1 MWPREQSG
9 PGRLRGR
16 ARPDE
21 PSRGVDTRRPVPRAA
36 RIAGGLVG
44 AEGVAGVVVG
54 VVELIRGLTAGAA
67 SPRGAYGL
75 AFWLIPMGA
84 AVLAGG
90 WALWSGRRWGRTLG
104 VLANLL
110 LLPVGYTMAFQSH
123 LAGFGIPVLILALA
137 VLVLL
142 FSPATVAWLDRG
154 YGRRG

>member
-1 MWPREQSG
+1 MNS
-9 PGRLRGR
+9 
-16 ARPDE
+16 PDPADSAGAPAPTSPVAASTPDA
-21 PSRGVDTRRPVPRAA
+21 PSPRAA